1 MAQNAQRL
9 VRRRRDL
16 LPRGARCETGLKPLR
31 TFGFSPSE
39 AFGMR
44 GFWRPLSKAIA
55 LDGTVTRSHPLRF
68 GTRWSS
74 TTREFLH
81 DSNGSL
87 ASRVGNKMDAHR
99 PDIDRA
105 REQIH
110 ETTQKADS
118 YLTELTKRVDEYEQK
133 HSDMEPATQY
143 LKSALDASRSATQ
156 KLKTQ
161 GQDLSERT
169 VPVALDGMQGV
180 RESLDELQK
189 QAVAYDDKYAGS
201 TGQHAMETLHH
212 YVNSGRQAA
221 TDALETT
228 TGQLTKLRDT
238 IGNMAGQATHG
249 AQVAVGE
256 AVRVAEFGDEK
267 LGVTSMG
274 SGVVQKVRDLDA
286 RLGVT
291 AVAARVDNTVTGGLG
306 SKVASTTVGIV
317 SESVNYITETL
328 HNAKLAAEQS
338 DTAQGVEAKGA
349 EVTEAATK
357 KKDEMKATFNESVEH
372 GKAKAGM
379 ATSKA
384 EEKAG
389 QARDMAQDK
398 AGQAKEKAGEMK
410 DMAAEKAGQAKDMA
424 QDKAGHAKDKAG
436 EMKDMAAEKAGQAKD
451 MAQDK
456 AGQAKDKA
464 GEMKDMAAEKAG
476 QAKDMAQDKAG
487 QAKDKAGDMKD
498 MTAEKAGQAKDM
510 AKDKAGQAK
519 DMAQDKAGQAKD
531 KAGQAKDMAQEKAGQ
546 AKETTKDK
554 AGQAKDMAQDKAGQ
568 AKETAKD
575 KAASAQHKMSE
586 SADQAKDKAGAAK
599 EQTKA
604 KGGDAKE
611 QSEGIAGKV
620 VDMAKNAKDQVKE
633 RIGSAVD
640 TVTNLGT
647 VAEAKVMKPKEP
659 TTTQE
664 ETMTEKGLEG
674 LKQSRAKES
683 EAAKTASGTARKE
696 LEGKQNSAMKNK

>member
-1 MAQNAQRL
+1 
-9 VRRRRDL
+9 
-16 LPRGARCETGLKPLR
+16 
-31 TFGFSPSE
+31 
-39 AFGMR
+39 MR

-74 TTREFLH
+74 TRDSKPHESLH

-87 ASRVGNKMDAHR
+87 ASRVENKMDAHR
-99 PDIDRA
+99 LDIDRA

-118 YLTELTKRVDEYEQK
+118 YLTERVDEYEQK
-133 HSDMEPATQY
+133 HSNMEPATQY

-180 RESLDELQK
+180 RESLDDLQK

-201 TGQHAMETLHH
+201 TGQQAIETLHH
-212 YVNSGRQAA
+212 YVNSGRQLA

-256 AVRVAEFGDEK
+256 TVRAAEFGDEK

-274 SGVVQKVRDLDA
+274 SGVVKKVRDLDA

-291 AVAARVDNTVTGGLG
+291 AAAAKVDNTVTGGLG

-349 EVTEAATK
+349 EVAEAATK
-357 KKDEMKATFNESVEH
+357 KKDEMKSTFNESVEH
-372 GKAKAGM
+372 GKA
-379 ATSKA
+379 
-384 EEKAG
+384 
-389 QARDMAQDK
+389 
-398 AGQAKEKAGEMK
+398 
-410 DMAAEKAGQAKDMA
+410 
-424 QDKAGHAKDKAG
+424 
-436 EMKDMAAEKAGQAKD
+436 KAGQAKD

-456 AGQAKDKA
+456 AGQAKVKA

-476 QAKDMAQDKAG
+476 EAKDMAQEKAGQAKGKAGAVKDMATEKAGQAKDMAQEKVG

-498 MTAEKAGQAKDM
+498 M
-510 AKDKAGQAK
+510 
-519 DMAQDKAGQAKD
+519 
-531 KAGQAKDMAQEKAGQ
+531 AQEKAGK
-546 AKETTKDK
+546 AKETTKEEV
-554 AGQAKDMAQDKAGQ
+554 GQVKDMAQDKAGQ
-568 AKETAKD
+568 AKETAKN
-575 KAASAQHKMSE
+575 KAGSAQHKVSE
-586 SADQAKDKAGAAK
+586 SADQAKDTASAVK

-604 KGGDAKE
+604 KGGNAKE
-611 QSEGIAGKV
+611 QSEGIAGKAV
-620 VDMAKNAKDQVKE
+620 GMAKNAKDQVKDQ
-633 RIGSAVD
+633 IGSAVD
-640 TVTNLGT
+640 TATNLGT
-647 VAEAKVMKPKEP
+647 VVESKLMKPKEP

-664 ETMTEKGLEG
+664 EN
-674 LKQSRAKES
+674 AP
-683 EAAKTASGTARKE
+683 GTARKE